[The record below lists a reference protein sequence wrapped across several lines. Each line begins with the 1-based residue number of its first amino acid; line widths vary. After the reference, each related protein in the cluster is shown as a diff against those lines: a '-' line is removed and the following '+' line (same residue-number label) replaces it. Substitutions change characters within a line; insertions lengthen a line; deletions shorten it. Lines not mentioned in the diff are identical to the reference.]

1 MCYFFFII
9 NNSGDARLRDV
20 RCQDKRKCIES
31 HYKYLRANKTYK
43 LWVLTHNLIWRQ
55 MWIFAV
61 LSALMHRMLKTLLC
75 SSKQVFRDLC
85 ELYSSWVR
93 RSSHFMKSYPH
104 MQNTYVHSILYLKWS
119 KYVTY
124 TFKEV
129 MYFFILKK
137 ISVMLYVSLPCKKYF
152 ELLINLVNRLNSTG
166 LQRLLKMW
174 SSNLVLCK
182 IFFLIIKSR

>member
-1 MCYFFFII
+1 MLFFLLSTLDWEMCAVKIKENVLNRITNTWEQVRHINYESKPII
-9 NNSGDARLRDV
+9 WYE
-20 RCQDKRKCIES
+20 DKCEYLLFYPLTCTECWKRRFVQVN
-31 HYKYLRANKTYK
+31 KYSEIY
-43 LWVLTHNLIWRQ
+43 V
-55 MWIFAV
+55 
-61 LSALMHRMLKTLLC
+61 
-75 SSKQVFRDLC
+75 C
-85 ELYSSWVR
+85 ELYSSWVC

-104 MQNTYVHSILYLKWS
+104 MQNTYVHLILYLKWS

-137 ISVMLYVSLPCKKYF
+137 ISVMLYVSFPCKKYF

-174 SSNLVLCK
+174 SSNFVLCK
-182 IFFLIIKSR
+182 IFFSIIKSR